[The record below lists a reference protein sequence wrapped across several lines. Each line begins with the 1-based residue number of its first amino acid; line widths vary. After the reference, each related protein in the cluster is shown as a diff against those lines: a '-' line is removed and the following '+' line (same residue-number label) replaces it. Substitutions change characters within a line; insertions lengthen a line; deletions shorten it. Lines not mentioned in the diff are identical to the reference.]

1 MTETTDAPFVDAY
14 VKSDGGRK
22 VRVPRHLVDLSDDM
36 QLTPVQR
43 DTDKKSTAA
52 TTPTKKE
59 N

>member
-14 VKSDGGRK
+14 VKSDGRK
-22 VRVPRHLVDLSDDM
+22 VRVPRHLVELSDDM

-43 DTDKKSTAA
+43 DTDKKSMAA
-52 TTPTKKE
+52 NTPTKKE

>member
-14 VKSDGGRK
+14 VKSDGRK
-22 VRVPRHLVDLSDDM
+22 VRVPRHLVELSGDM

-52 TTPTKKE
+52 NTPTKKE

>member
-1 MTETTDAPFVDAY
+1 MPETTDAPFVDAY
-14 VKSDGGRK
+14 VKSDGRK
-22 VRVPRHLVDLSDDM
+22 VRVPRHLVELSDDM

-52 TTPTKKE
+52 NTPTKKE

>member
-14 VKSDGGRK
+14 VKSDGRK
-22 VRVPRHLVDLSDDM
+22 VRVPRHLVELSGDM
-36 QLTPVQR
+36 KLTPVQR

-52 TTPTKKE
+52 NTPTKKE